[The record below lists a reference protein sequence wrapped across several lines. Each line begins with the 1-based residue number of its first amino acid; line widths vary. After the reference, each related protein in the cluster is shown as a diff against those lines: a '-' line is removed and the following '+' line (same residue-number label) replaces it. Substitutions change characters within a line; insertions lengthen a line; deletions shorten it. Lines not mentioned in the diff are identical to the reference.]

1 MAAALLTMR
10 IQDANGRIRAI
21 SGYASDSSNAL
32 VKWDESKVAV
42 TGSADF
48 YTAKQPCKIL
58 DICFTSDLATPTHVQ
73 CLVNGTPTG
82 DILDVTSIL
91 ASVVVRPTPVI
102 GLAAGDRFQLMQI
115 A

>member
-1 MAAALLTMR
+1 MAAALLTLR
-10 IQDANGRIRAI
+10 IMDANGRLRCV
-21 SGYASDSSNAL
+21 SGYASDSSNVF

-42 TGSADF
+42 AGSGDF
-48 YTAKQPCKIL
+48 YTAKQPCKIV

-73 CLVNGTPTG
+73 ALVNGTPTG

-91 ASVVVRPTPVI
+91 ASVNSRATPVI
-102 GLAAGDRFQLMQI
+102 GLNAGDRFQLMQV